1 MTDVKQIKDP
11 IYGYIKIPKEYMDN
25 IIDTPNFQRLRRVI
39 QTSYT
44 PLYSSAVHN
53 RFVHSLGV
61 YYLGQKA
68 AATLKKELVKSNI
81 VKEKS
86 LENIVRTFILACLLH
101 DVGHAPF
108 SHTGE
113 DFYLQDN
120 KYDEINKL
128 LLAEVGGSSLKK
140 DLPASTDAAAPHE
153 IMSAILGLKLYGTYI
168 GEQKDREFFA
178 RCITGYKYKV
188 INKQNSVKNC
198 FINMLN
204 SKVIDVD
211 RLDYLIR
218 DAFVSGFHSVNIDY
232 ERLLSNLTII
242 ENDNKCYELGYKK
255 NAVSVIENVVYSHDS
270 ERKWIQTHPIVLYES
285 YIIRHII
292 SELNIKLHEENK
304 QLFSLQSLTQEG
316 IQFQNGISVS
326 LMCDDDIIYIMKQIC
341 TDRLSFEFFDRRQRR
356 HPLWKSEA
364 EYRAFVEDLSSQ
376 GTFNNKFNYAM
387 ELTANYLEGCSG
399 VSAINKEVIAR
410 LEQELRNL
418 QDKNLS
424 EDDRKTQEKDKQII
438 LRVMK
443 TLENFAEENK
453 DDVECDFVLLQANQF
468 TSGFGKPDFDNIN
481 IVFDTGDGIETRKFG
496 KITNTLKSS
505 DNASKHFYYL
515 FYKRKNRKLLQSKI
529 YNLIHKMMFN
539 VSE

>member
-1 MTDVKQIKDP
+1 MSKMKQIKDP
-11 IYGYIKIPKEYMDN
+11 IYGYIYIPKEYMDE

-68 AATLKKELVKSNI
+68 ADVLKKELISAKIYKEAYLDNI
-81 VKEKS
+81 
-86 LENIVRTFILACLLH
+86 IHTFTLACLLH

-113 DFYLQDN
+113 DFYLDEN
-120 KYDEINKL
+120 RYDGINQL
-128 LLAEVGGSSLKK
+128 LLAEVGGKSLKK

-153 IMSAILGLKLYGTYI
+153 IMSAILGIRLYGSYI
-168 GEQKDREFFA
+168 GEQKDKEFFA
-178 RCITGYKYKV
+178 RCITGYKYKTV
-188 INKQNSVKNC
+188 NKENSIKNC

-218 DAFVSGFHSVNIDY
+218 DAFVSGFNSVSIDY

-242 ENDNKCYELGYKK
+242 ENGQDNYELGYKK

-270 ERKWIQTHPIVLYES
+270 ERKWIQTHPVVLYES

-292 SELNIKLHEENK
+292 SELNIKLQEEDK
-304 QLFSLQSLTQEG
+304 KLFSLEALTEEG
-316 IQFQNGISVS
+316 ICFKNNISVT
-326 LMCDDDIIYIMKQIC
+326 LMCDDDIIYIMKQVC
-341 TDRLSFEFFDRRQRR
+341 TDNLSREFFDRRQRR

-364 EYRAFVEDLSSQ
+364 EYRAFVEDLSEQ
-376 GTFNNKFNYAM
+376 GRISDKFNEAM
-387 ELTANYLEGCSG
+387 EKTADYLESCSG
-399 VSAINKEVIAR
+399 ASAINKDVIQQVEKELAE
-410 LEQELRNL
+410 LEGK
-418 QDKNLS
+418 DLS
-424 EDDRKTQEKDKQII
+424 EDDKAVQKKDKQTI
-438 LRVMK
+438 LNVMK
-443 TLENFAEENK
+443 TLEKFAEENK
-453 DDVECDFVLLQANQF
+453 DDIECDFVLLQADQF
-468 TSGFGKPDFDNIN
+468 KSGFGKTDFANIN
-481 IVFDTGDGIETRKFG
+481 IVFDTGERKEVRKFG

-505 DNASKHFYYL
+505 DNTRKHFYYL
-515 FYKRKNRKLLQSKI
+515 FYKRKNNKLLQSKI
-529 YNLIHKMMFN
+529 YHLIHTMMFN
-539 VSE
+539 VSK

>member
-1 MTDVKQIKDP
+1 MTDTKQIKDP
-11 IYGYIKIPKEYMDN
+11 IYGYIEIPKEYMDN

-68 AATLKKELVKSNI
+68 AKTLKKELVKNNI
-81 VKEKS
+81 IKEKS
-86 LENIVRTFILACLLH
+86 LEDIVRTFILACLLH

-113 DFYLQDN
+113 DFYLQDS

-128 LLAEVGGSSLKK
+128 LLSEVGGRSLKK
-140 DLPASTDAAAPHE
+140 DLPAPTDAAAPHE
-153 IMSAILGLKLYGTYI
+153 IMSAILGIRLYGEYI
-168 GEQKDREFFA
+168 GEQKDIEFFA
-178 RCITGYKYKV
+178 RCITGYKYKA
-188 INKQNSVKNC
+188 INKENSVKNC

-232 ERLLSNLTII
+232 ERLISNLTII
-242 ENDNKCYELGYKK
+242 ENNNQCYELGYKK

-270 ERKWIQTHPIVLYES
+270 ERKWIQTHPVVLYES

-292 SELNIKLHEENK
+292 SELNVKLHEEHK
-304 QLFSLQSLTQEG
+304 KLFSLDALTEQG
-316 IQFQNGISVS
+316 IEFKNGISVS
-326 LMCDDDIIYIMKQIC
+326 LMCDDDIIYIMKQVC
-341 TDRLSFEFFDRRQRR
+341 TDRLSREFFDRRERR

-364 EYRAFVEDLSSQ
+364 EYRAFVEELSEQ
-376 GTFNNKFNYAM
+376 GRISDKFNDAM
-387 ELTANYLEGCSG
+387 KLTARYLEGCSG
-399 VSAINKEVIAR
+399 ASAINKEVIKR
-410 LEQELRNL
+410 IEKELSDL
-418 QDKNLS
+418 HDKNLS
-424 EDDRKTQEKDKQII
+424 EDDRIAQEKDKQTI
-438 LRVMK
+438 LTVMK
-443 TLENFAEENK
+443 TLEEFAEENK
-453 DDVECDFVLLQANQF
+453 DDVECDFVLLQADQF
-468 TSGFGKPDFDNIN
+468 KSGFGKPDFDNIN

-496 KITNTLKSS
+496 KITNTLKSNN
-505 DNASKHFYYL
+505 NATKHFYYL
-515 FYKRKNRKLLQSKI
+515 FYKRKNKKLLQGKI
-529 YNLIHKMMFN
+529 YHLIHKMMFN
-539 VSE
+539 VSK

>member
-1 MTDVKQIKDP
+1 MT
-11 IYGYIKIPKEYMDN
+11 G
-25 IIDTPNFQRLRRVI
+25 RRVI

-44 PLYSSAVHN
+44 PLYSSVVHN

-68 AATLKKELVKSNI
+68 ARTLKKELVKSNI

-153 IMSAILGLKLYGTYI
+153 IMSAILGIKLYGTYI

-356 HPLWKSEA
+356 HLLWKSEA
-364 EYRAFVEDLSSQ
+364 EYRAFVEGLSSQ

-410 LEQELRNL
+410 LELELRNL

-453 DDVECDFVLLQANQF
+453 DDVECDFVLLQENQF